1 MAYVIKSDLVVPD
14 PSNRFPF
21 LTRYGLAP
29 RELSQYMTALEAEGF
44 VLSQAAFTGFLTF
57 IDTLKTAGVWS
68 HLKEIYPLFG
78 ANASHAAIKLK
89 ADWAPAKMTAKNGLN
104 DAAFEVVGGVV
115 RGLAAR
121 VYLDANT
128 PAFGTGVNAISVGKK
143 WAFTAYADAS
153 GIDATQF
160 STKPSRALW
169 GASLD
174 DAAIAQTLAEVRLT
188 SETEGMLSIG
198 SGGGKVSSIAI
209 AKPKGIMRFDAQLYP
224 TLSNCWV
231 NGNKYPVIAITAD
244 SGTVD
249 RDEEI
254 WLFAKKP
261 HGVGTVSQGFN
272 GPVRFAAVDDGQ
284 LTDAAYGAYRAA
296 IDNLMLVLGKAFT

>member
-44 VLSQAAFTGFLTF
+44 VMSQAAFTGFLSF
-57 IDTLKTAGVWS
+57 IDTLKAAGVWS

-78 ANASHAAIKLK
+78 ANASQAAIKLK
-89 ADWAPAKMTAKNGLN
+89 ADWAPAKMTPKNGLN

-115 RGLAAR
+115 RGFAAR
-121 VYLDANT
+121 AYLHDNT
-128 PAFGTGVNAISVGKK
+128 PAFGTGVNAASVGKK

-153 GIDATQF
+153 GIDASLFGTQ
-160 STKPSRALW
+160 PSRALW

-174 DAAIAQTLAEVRLT
+174 DAATNQTLAEIKFSSVNEARFSICSGVRKDSPLT
-188 SETEGMLSIG
+188 FP
-198 SGGGKVSSIAI
+198 
-209 AKPKGIMRFDAQLYP
+209 KPKGVLRFDAQLYP
-224 TLSNCWV
+224 TVSAAWV
-231 NGNKYPVIAITAD
+231 NGSKYPITAITAD
-244 SGTVD
+244 TGSVD

-284 LTDAAYGAYRAA
+284 LSDTAYATYRAA
-296 IDNLMLVLGKAFT
+296 IESLMLALGKTFA